1 MVIEMDLAL
10 LKFFRNSPL
19 RQAIFEL
26 RFVPTIATA
35 GDLLP
40 GILYSVLKD
49 DYSEVL
55 PLPMASV
62 PRNIRDLNPDLK
74 YQPSHRLSSGPHS
87 VQIGDCSVLLHT
99 TEYPGWDNFKQ
110 RIESLIDAL
119 NQTGL
124 VKQIERF
131 SFKYTNLIEAS
142 KSEKQLPLLN
152 MQIELTGRAPN
163 EIGFLLRSEHSEE
176 KFTTILQIAPNTSVK
191 IPPTNKEIS
200 GLMIDVDT
208 IRNVGNELWTNHA
221 SILDEGH
228 LVAKQYFI
236 SLLTESAFQRLQPN
250 GVT

>member
-1 MVIEMDLAL
+1 MELAL
-10 LKFFRNSPL
+10 LKFFGNSPL

-40 GILYSVLKD
+40 GILYSALKN

-62 PRNIRDLNPDLK
+62 PRTIRNLNPDLK
-74 YQPSHRLSSGPHS
+74 YQTSHRLSSGPHS
-87 VQIGDCSVLLHT
+87 VDIGDCSVLLQT
-99 TEYPGWDNFKQ
+99 TEYPGWDNFKH

-119 NQTGL
+119 NQTGF

-131 SFKYTNLIEAS
+131 SFKYINLIEAS

-152 MQIELTGRAPN
+152 VQIELTGKAPN
-163 EIGFLLRSEHSEE
+163 EIGFLLRSENSEG
-176 KFTTILQIAPNTSVK
+176 KFTTILQIAPNTTIK
-191 IPPTNKEIS
+191 IPLTNIEIS
-200 GLMIDVDT
+200 GLLIDVDT
-208 IRNVGNELWTNHA
+208 IRSVGNELWTNHA

-228 LVAKQYFI
+228 LVAKRNFL
-236 SLLTESAFQRLQPN
+236 SLLDKSTFQRLQPN

>member
-1 MVIEMDLAL
+1 MELAL
-10 LKFFRNSPL
+10 LKFFGNSPL

-40 GILYSVLKD
+40 GILYSALKN

-62 PRNIRDLNPDLK
+62 PRTIRNLNPVLK
-74 YQPSHRLSSGPHS
+74 YQTSHRLSSGPHS
-87 VQIGDCSVLLHT
+87 VDIGDCSVLLQT
-99 TEYPGWDNFKQ
+99 TEYPGWDNFKH

-119 NQTGL
+119 NQTGF

-142 KSEKQLPLLN
+142 KSEKQLALLN
-152 MQIELTGRAPN
+152 MQIELTGKAPN
-163 EIGFLLRSEHSEE
+163 EIGFLLRSEHTEE

-191 IPPTNKEIS
+191 IPPANIEIS

-228 LVAKQYFI
+228 LVAKQNFI
-236 SLLTESAFQRLQPN
+236 SLLTESTIQRLKPN
-250 GVT
+250 GGT

>member
-152 MQIELTGRAPN
+152 M
-163 EIGFLLRSEHSEE
+163 
-176 KFTTILQIAPNTSVK
+176 
-191 IPPTNKEIS
+191 
-200 GLMIDVDT
+200 
-208 IRNVGNELWTNHA
+208 
-221 SILDEGH
+221 
-228 LVAKQYFI
+228 
-236 SLLTESAFQRLQPN
+236 
-250 GVT
+250 